1 MPLGKNISAN
11 IKELY
16 MEGFKS
22 LEQMRYLYANKP
34 LLATEM
40 AKNTTS
46 VIDLPKRFVVD
57 KKINAKNNKKR
68 TLPNKAKIL
77 I

>member
-1 MPLGKNISAN
+1 
-11 IKELY
+11 

-34 LLATEM
+34 LLAAEM
-40 AKNTTS
+40 AKNTS
-46 VIDLPKRFVVD
+46 SIVELPERFVVN
-57 KKINAKNNKKR
+57 KKNNAKNNKKR
-68 TLPNKAKIL
+68 TLPAKAKIL

>member
-34 LLATEM
+34 LLAAEM

-46 VIDLPKRFVVD
+46 VIDLPERFVVD

-68 TLPNKAKIL
+68 TLPTKAKIL

>member
-1 MPLGKNISAN
+1 
-11 IKELY
+11 

-34 LLATEM
+34 LLAAEM
-40 AKNTTS
+40 AKNTPS
-46 VIDLPKRFVVD
+46 IVELPERFVVD
-57 KKINAKNNKKR
+57 KKNNAKNNKKK
-68 TLPNKAKIL
+68 TLPAKVKIL